1 MQNSSVPIVVNM
13 ETMLKKI
20 VEYDYEKGI
29 LTSMVGALLLCE
41 SMSWN

>member
-29 LTSMVGALLLCE
+29 LTSMVREGYLISMVQLL
-41 SMSWN
+41 